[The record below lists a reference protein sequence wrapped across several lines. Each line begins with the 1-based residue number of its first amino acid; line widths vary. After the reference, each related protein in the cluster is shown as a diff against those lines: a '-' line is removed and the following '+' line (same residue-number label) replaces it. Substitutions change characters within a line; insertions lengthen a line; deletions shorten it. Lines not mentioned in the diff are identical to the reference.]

1 MMFYKYVKQN
11 KLLLIAYLIVV
22 PVSALCSAQFSMSL
36 EPLLNVITRTDKA
49 ENFAK
54 VALTCVLFSFL
65 DMIAYYLHRIYKEK
79 LRVYFVAGM
88 KRDVFHSLFN
98 KSINEF
104 NAISTAQYTSIINR
118 DISKLDTCY
127 FDSICGI
134 YSVAINFIVNL
145 FVVLYVS
152 PVIAIINIS
161 ISLVSVCIP
170 KFFEKKM
177 QQKQEYSSE
186 KSEEYYAGLRDY
198 LNGFS
203 TIKLFHIQNKIKE
216 KMELKNKNLEN
227 ANFESVA
234 INFTS
239 SWVSMLCSQ
248 LSFVV
253 TIIVGVYLVLN
264 GWLSVGAVV
273 AVSQLIGGIAV
284 PFEQLPMYLSNYK
297 SISGIKDK
305 IQKLIDTEEVKEEKQ
320 KEFCVECQ
328 SFEVNNI
335 VFAYNENTPLIKNVS
350 LSMKE
355 NGKYIFVGGS
365 GSGKSTMA
373 KLLMGFYPCNS
384 GTVSYGN
391 REISEYSEK
400 QFYRLVT
407 YLEQDTFLF
416 DDSLLH
422 NITLYQEYSKE
433 EVDRAIKLS
442 GLGNL
447 IEKLPNGINT
457 QIKENGHNFSG
468 GEKQRIG
475 IARALISGAKFL
487 VLDEVTA
494 SLDPALASD
503 IENMVMSLPDTG
515 VLLITHKWSEGLF
528 KKADSIFVMKN
539 GELVEQGAFADLME
553 QKKYFY
559 SYYYNL

>member
-1 MMFYKYVKQN
+1 MFYNYVKQN
-11 KLLLIAYLIVV
+11 KILFIAYLIVV
-22 PVSALCSAQFSMSL
+22 PCSALCSAQFSMSL
-36 EPLLNVITRTDKA
+36 GPLLNVITGTGTA
-49 ENFAK
+49 ENFIKA
-54 VALTCVLFSFL
+54 ALTCVLFSFI
-65 DMIAYYLHRIYKEK
+65 DMLAYYLHRICKEK

-88 KRDVFHSLFN
+88 KRDVFNSLFH

-104 NAISTAQYTSIINR
+104 NVISTAQYTSIINR
-118 DISKLDTCY
+118 DISKLDTHY

-152 PVIAIINIS
+152 PVIAIINIL

-177 QQKQEYSSE
+177 QKKQEYSSK

-203 TIKLFHIQNKIKE
+203 TIKLFHIQKKIKE
-216 KMELKNKNLEN
+216 KMESKNENLEN

-239 SWVSMLCSQ
+239 SWISMLCSQ
-248 LSFVV
+248 LSFVI

-284 PFEQLPMYLSNYK
+284 PFEQLPMYLSNYN
-297 SISGIKDK
+297 SISSIKDK
-305 IQKLIDTEEVKEEKQ
+305 ILKLIDTEERKEETKDDLL
-320 KEFCVECQ
+320 VDTQ
-328 SFEVNNI
+328 SFEANHI
-335 VFAYNENTPLIKNVS
+335 TFAYEENTPLIKNVS
-350 LSMKE
+350 LSMKQ

-384 GTVSYGN
+384 GIVSYGN

-422 NITLYQEYSKE
+422 NITLYQDYSKE
-433 EVDRAIKLS
+433 AIERAIKLS
-442 GLGNL
+442 GLENL

-457 QIKENGHNFSG
+457 QIKENGQNFSG

-494 SLDPALASD
+494 SLDPVLASD

-539 GELVEQGAFADLME
+539 GSLVEQGAFTELME